1 MQVAVEDNILIK
13 KYYFCIVNENI
24 FHKTK
29 HKMSD
34 RAIPLV
40 DLNKFVNGNEEQ
52 RKEFVK
58 ELGDAFHHIGFVGVV
73 NHGVPKDLVDG
84 FYNNAKKFFALPVD
98 NKRKYEVVELAG
110 QRGYTSFGREK
121 AKQSEVAD
129 LKEFYQIGQEVEDG
143 DAIKS
148 EYPDNIYVNET
159 PEFTDLGREL
169 YQAFEKSGS
178 ELLKAIAIYL
188 NLGENYF
195 NDKIH
200 NGNSILRA
208 IHYPPILKEPDSAI
222 RAEEHEDINLITLLV
237 GASAGGLQ
245 VLSKDGE
252 WLDAL
257 PGENEIVVNVGDM
270 LQRLTNDYLKSTTHR
285 VVNPPRELWHT
296 PRLSIPFFLHPRST
310 MDLTCL
316 GSCVSEER
324 PLGYDPITAGE
335 YLDERL
341 RQIGLKK

>member
-1 MQVAVEDNILIK
+1 
-13 KYYFCIVNENI
+13 
-24 FHKTK
+24 
-29 HKMSD
+29 MSD

-40 DLNKFVNGNEEQ
+40 DLSKFVDGNAVQ
-52 RKEFVK
+52 RAEFVQ
-58 ELGDAFHHIGFVGVV
+58 ELGDAFSNIGFVGVV

-84 FYNNAKKFFALPVD
+84 FYNHAKRFFALD
-98 NKRKYEVVELAG
+98 QDTKRNYEIVELAG

-121 AKQSEVAD
+121 AKQSQVAD

-143 DAIKS
+143 DPIK
-148 EYPDNIYVNET
+148 EAYPDNIYVSET

-169 YQAFEKSGS
+169 YQSFEKSGS
-178 ELLKAIAIYL
+178 ELLKAIALYL
-188 NLGENYF
+188 ELPEDYF
-195 NDKIH
+195 QDKIH

-208 IHYPPILKEPDSAI
+208 IHYPPILEEPQSAI

-245 VLSKDGE
+245 VMDKKGE

-257 PGENEIVVNVGDM
+257 PGEQEIVVNVGDM
-270 LQRLTNDYLKSTTHR
+270 LQRLTNNYLKSTTHR
-285 VVNPPRELWHT
+285 VVNPPKELWHT
-296 PRLSIPFFLHPRST
+296 PRLSIPFFLHPRAD

-316 GSCVSEER
+316 NQCVTQDA
-324 PLGYDPITAGE
+324 PLHYEPITAGE

-341 RQIGLKK
+341 REIGLKK